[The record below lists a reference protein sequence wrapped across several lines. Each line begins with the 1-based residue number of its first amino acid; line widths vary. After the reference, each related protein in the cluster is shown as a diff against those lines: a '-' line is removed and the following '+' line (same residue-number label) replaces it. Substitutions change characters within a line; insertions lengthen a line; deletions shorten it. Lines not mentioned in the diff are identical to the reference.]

1 MRDFIPPKS
10 EDNNIIDLANNQ
22 LNKAVNPDQA
32 LISNA
37 ATDQMGSMQTNRQPA
52 APSPSLMKPQAPSL
66 PSFSAGQ
73 GDLAKAGQ
81 LMEQGAKQEAGAFE
95 YKAKQAEEIE
105 KEDERKRND
114 LELRQQKE
122 REDFEKKGYEYE
134 HEIETFKID
143 PNKMWSNMSTG
154 NKVLAGL
161 SIFLG
166 GFDPSGQNKALGII
180 QNSIDRDVD
189 AQKAQ
194 YAKLRDKKQDLN
206 SLYGRMMDKFK
217 DEKIA
222 LGMAKAGHYQ
232 ALGMKVEAM
241 AAQAKVPQTQA
252 QFLQQSAVFK
262 QKAAEVTADTM
273 SKFLTAQQKGASQYV
288 PGFGTAPTEKE
299 AQELRA
305 KVAAADSARQEIST
319 LKKLTSLGTKLSPEA
334 KAQAGLS
341 ATALKAA
348 LRKEIVGE
356 GAVSGAEYELLD
368 KVIADPSSFFSLP
381 NVDKMKLEYLEN
393 KVLKGLENTAK
404 SYGLQVPEQYKQK
417 TDFSSRKI

>member
-1 MRDFIPPKS
+1 
-10 EDNNIIDLANNQ
+10 
-22 LNKAVNPDQA
+22 
-32 LISNA
+32 
-37 ATDQMGSMQTNRQPA
+37 
-52 APSPSLMKPQAPSL
+52 
-66 PSFSAGQ
+66 
-73 GDLAKAGQ
+73 
-81 LMEQGAKQEAGAFE
+81 
-95 YKAKQAEEIE
+95 
-105 KEDERKRND
+105 
-114 LELRQQKE
+114 
-122 REDFEKKGYEYE
+122 
-134 HEIETFKID
+134 
-143 PNKMWSNMSTG
+143 
-154 NKVLAGL
+154 
-161 SIFLG
+161 
-166 GFDPSGQNKALGII
+166 
-180 QNSIDRDVD
+180 
-189 AQKAQ
+189 
-194 YAKLRDKKQDLN
+194 
-206 SLYGRMMDKFK
+206 MDKFK
-217 DEKIA
+217 DEKVA
-222 LGMAKAGHYQ
+222 LDMTKAGHYQ

-241 AAQAKVPQTQA
+241 AAQAKVPQVQA
-252 QFLQQSAVFK
+252 QYLQQAAVFK
-262 QKAAEVTADTM
+262 QKAAEMGADAYN
-273 SKFLTAQQKGASQYV
+273 KLLTSQQKGASQYV